1 MLLYLGSPKRRLEMF
16 ELEENGYNK
25 NEVDVYISR
34 LKAELMQKKLSLL
47 SSEQKVLDL
56 EQKQDEVEQ
65 KEKNLL
71 KVLKAIEEANKVQE
85 ESSKNLAKLISR
97 KNALLEEKIDDFID
111 YLKENYSKLL
121 EDKEVIDKIDE
132 IEDMMSADKEDEKV
146 AYENTSMKVLL
157 SKMRNSKKEPSKTVK
172 VERTNMHIFDN
183 AENVE
188 EFLST
193 DPQSDELYKNVA
205 IESNSFDLKE
215 AVNPKDDL
223 DEIMKAFD
231 FFGNDE

>member
-1 MLLYLGSPKRRLEMF
+1 MF

-183 AENVE
+183 SENVE
-188 EFLST
+188 EFLAT

>member
-1 MLLYLGSPKRRLEMF
+1 M
-16 ELEENGYNK
+16 
-25 NEVDVYISR
+25 
-34 LKAELMQKKLSLL
+34 
-47 SSEQKVLDL
+47 
-56 EQKQDEVEQ
+56 
-65 KEKNLL
+65 
-71 KVLKAIEEANKVQE
+71 KAIEEANKVQE